1 MTEPSSPPRT
11 FDRAE
16 VESILL
22 EAARLDEARGAEHR
36 SVALART
43 GDDGLTLGEIERA
56 AAEVGISRGAVSA
69 ASLRI
74 ALRAAH
80 AGAPRAHV
88 VHEIA
93 GALSAEAL
101 ETVADEVR
109 TRVPTSRVQVTP
121 DGIEVALGKADG
133 EPGSLLVKIR
143 SRAGHTTVSMWSAAP
158 VWSRGDLGTVAALGA
173 PVFVFPAVAISG
185 GVWPALG
192 SVLALAAG
200 GVVAGSGL
208 AVAASRWRVTRWQ
221 ERITGAVM
229 AIASSVEAHT
239 RSDT

>member
-1 MTEPSSPPRT
+1 MTEPSSSPRT

-36 SVALART
+36 SVALVPTA
-43 GDDGLTLGEIERA
+43 DDALTLGDIERA

-69 ASLRI
+69 ASLRV

-80 AGAPRAHV
+80 AAAPRAHV

-93 GALSAEAL
+93 GSLSAESL
-101 ETVADEVR
+101 ETIADEVR
-109 TRVPTSRVQVTP
+109 TRVPTSRVQVTR

-143 SRAGHTTVSMWSAAP
+143 SRGGARRCRCGAPRPYRAAP
-158 VWSRGDLGTVAALGA
+158 TS
-173 PVFVFPAVAISG
+173 PA
-185 GVWPALG
+185 
-192 SVLALAAG
+192 
-200 GVVAGSGL
+200 
-208 AVAASRWRVTRWQ
+208 
-221 ERITGAVM
+221 
-229 AIASSVEAHT
+229 
-239 RSDT
+239 